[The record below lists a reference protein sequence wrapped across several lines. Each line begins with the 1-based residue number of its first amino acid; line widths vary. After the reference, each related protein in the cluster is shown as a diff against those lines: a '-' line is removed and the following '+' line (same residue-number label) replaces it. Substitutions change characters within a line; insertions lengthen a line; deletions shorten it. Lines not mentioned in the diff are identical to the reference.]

1 MNPFPT
7 YSLSFR
13 SPLHI
18 GERGVGLEE
27 TRTHVPSDTLFGAIC
42 SVWRLLYGVKEL
54 EKELLPRFRGTTGT
68 EPFFLTSA
76 FPYAGDVRLFPKPL
90 ACAPN
95 LKVSEEDDKVFRRIR
110 YVSESVFSSLAV
122 GTAPKFDRQN
132 CISGGAVW
140 ITEDEKK
147 KLSWLAD
154 DLTGDLSLWKKAIV
168 PRVTLD
174 RLSSSSAIWHFGK
187 LILQDG
193 CGLWFATRFNPA
205 YQEVRSKFEAALHLL
220 GDEGLCGER
229 GAGHGLFKVEKKEAR
244 EIPGVEG
251 ATHSVTL
258 SPVWPKDAHQARL
271 LTGDGSAYDLSP
283 RRGWVT
289 SPEAANL
296 RRKVVWML
304 SEGSVLTAAPDGFPG
319 DLANVKP
326 DDCSH
331 DVWRYGY
338 AFPAGVK
345 V

>member
-1 MNPFPT
+1 MRPFPT
-7 YSLSFR
+7 YYLSFR

-27 TRTHVPSDTLFGAIC
+27 TRTHVPADTLFGAIC
-42 SVWRLLYGVKEL
+42 SVWRLLYGKKDL
-54 EKELLPRFRGTTGT
+54 EEELLPRFQEPAGA

-76 FPYAGDVRLFPKPL
+76 FPYAGTIRLFPKPL
-90 ACAPN
+90 VRSLN
-95 LKVSEEDDKVFRRIR
+95 LKVNEEDDKVFRRIR
-110 YVSESVFSSLAV
+110 YVSESVFASLAR
-122 GTAPKFDRQN
+122 GESLRFDREH
-132 CISGGAVW
+132 CISGGAAW
-140 ITEDEKK
+140 ITEDEKEQ
-147 KLSWLAD
+147 LSWLAD
-154 DLTGDLSLWKKAIV
+154 DLTGDPSLWRKAVV

-174 RLSSSSAIWHFGK
+174 RLSSSSTIWHFGK

-193 CGLWFATRFNPA
+193 CGLWFAVRFNPD
-205 YQEVRSKFEAALHLL
+205 YQGLRKKFEAVLRLL

-229 GAGHGLFKVEKKEAR
+229 GAGHGLFEVKGTKEQQ
-244 EIPGVEG
+244 IPGLVG
-251 ATHSVTL
+251 TKHSVTL
-258 SPVWPKDAHQARL
+258 SPVWPKNEHQARL

-304 SEGSVLTAAPDGFPG
+304 SEGSVLTEASEGFPG
-319 DLANVKP
+319 NLANVKP

-338 AFPAGVK
+338 AFPTGVK
-345 V
+345 G